1 MKSYPTL
8 ELRTP
13 SGQRL
18 SLEAR
23 PYSWQLMCVD
33 NMPTDNPAVTHLS
46 FRKEQLDAL
55 VDFIRRMRSP
65 EACKPAHTCIQC
77 AYCDMWD
84 MTCANIDNADNELN
98 RMPILSDTPACK
110 HFTPEEIK

>member
-1 MKSYPTL
+1 MKSYPTI
-8 ELRTP
+8 EIRTP

-55 VDFIRRMRSP
+55 VDFIRRMRAP
-65 EACKPAHTCIQC
+65 ESCTPKHTCVQC
-77 AYCDMWD
+77 EYFDMWD
-84 MTCANIDNADNELN
+84 STCANIDNADKDMN

-110 HFTPEEIK
+110 YFTPEEL

>member
-33 NMPTDNPAVTHLS
+33 NMPPDNPAVTHLS

-55 VDFIRRMRSP
+55 VDFIRRMRAP

-77 AYCDMWD
+77 QYCDMWD
-84 MTCANIDNADNELN
+84 MTCANIDNADKDMN
-98 RMPILSDTPACK
+98 RMPILPDTPACK
-110 HFTPEEIK
+110 YFTPEEIK